1 MSFIWPV
8 LLLSLF
14 AVPFL
19 ISLYLWTQRRRKRL
33 AARYGQLGLT
43 LVAGRELGWRRHIP
57 IALFLTGLTILLIAL
72 ARPQAVISLP
82 RIEGLVM
89 LTFDVSGSMAA
100 DDLKPT
106 RLEAAKEAARSFV
119 LSQPPSVQIGV
130 VSFSDSG
137 FTVQVPTNDQAVVLA
152 TIDRLKPERGTSLG
166 NGILIALDAIATAQ
180 AGDTSS
186 FYTNLTLTPTPT
198 PTPLP
203 KGMYTSAAIVLL
215 TDGENTTSPDPIE
228 AAQTAADRGVRIHT
242 VGIGSAAGSILKIE
256 GYSIRSQ
263 LDEGML
269 QQISRLTAGTYYNA
283 ESAQELL
290 DVYNNLNPQL
300 VIKPEEMEV
309 TAVLAGVSIV
319 ILLVGAAFSLM
330 WFSRLP

>member
-1 MSFIWPV
+1 MSFIWPAMLIW
-8 LLLSLF
+8 LL
-14 AVPFL
+14 AVPLFV
-19 ISLYLWTQRRRKRL
+19 ILYLRMQRRRKRL
-33 AARYGQLGLT
+33 AASYGSMGLA
-43 LVAGRELGWRRHIP
+43 LVAGRGLGRRRHVP
-57 IALFLTGLTILLIAL
+57 IVLFLIGLTILLIAL
-72 ARPQAVISLP
+72 ARPQAVVSLP
-82 RIEGLVM
+82 RIEGIVM

-106 RLEAAKEAARSFV
+106 RMEAAKEAARAFV
-119 LSQPPSVQIGV
+119 QSQPPSVQIGV

-137 FTVQVPTNDQAVVLA
+137 FTVQVPTNDQAAVLA
-152 TIDRLKPERGTSLG
+152 TIDRLKPERGTSLA
-166 NGILIALDAIATAQ
+166 NGILVSLDAIAAAQ

-186 FYTNLTLTPTPT
+186 YYTNLTLTPTPS
-198 PTPLP
+198 PTPMP
-203 KGMYTSAAIVLL
+203 RGMYTSAVIVLL

-263 LDEGML
+263 LDEAML
-269 QQISRLTAGTYYNA
+269 QQISRITDGTYYNA
-283 ESAQELL
+283 ESEQELRAIY
-290 DVYNNLNPQL
+290 DHLNPQL

-309 TAVLAGVSIV
+309 TSILAGLSII
-319 ILLVGAAFSLM
+319 ILLIGATFSLM